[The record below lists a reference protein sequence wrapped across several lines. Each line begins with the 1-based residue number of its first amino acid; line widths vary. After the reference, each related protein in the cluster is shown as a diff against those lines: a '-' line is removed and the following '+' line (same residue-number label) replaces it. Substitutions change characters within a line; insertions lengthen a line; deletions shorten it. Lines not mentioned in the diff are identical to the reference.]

1 MEPAFKA
8 LLVDRNGV
16 APETVNW
23 LQDKG
28 CLTVA
33 NFANWVDSRAEI
45 ASKIH
50 DKTPKKDDAADLSRL
65 KQAWREADASITR
78 GVKRT
83 AEGLDAEGIDDPLQE
98 QVFKAIIKSF
108 RTFYSWPDNIDS
120 RRIGCDSLHGRFR
133 REFERRQPGMFPFL
147 KAKSLAKSQRD
158 GQVKKTKLSEG
169 IELVQAVAR
178 DVGDGP
184 SSLSKWF
191 TGFDIVVNTWA
202 VTGCF
207 DVQFGGHT
215 KKYMHW
221 ADGIA
226 YMFEFQSK
234 ANELRDRNIG
244 DKQIFSYLSSVE
256 EEMRSKAV
264 EIARSE
270 SEVPWGESLKKAIKD
285 YAHIWQEKRDIVEPR
300 VKAPQPLW
308 SMSPQAAGGND
319 KVCHH
324 FNRPGGCQRVD
335 CSYKHACDAILL
347 SGGRCGRT
355 DHGKD
360 NHNDVKH
367 GKTNGKG
374 LGKGRGRG
382 KGKK

>member
-108 RTFYSWPDNIDS
+108 RTFYNWPDNIDS

-147 KAKSLAKSQRD
+147 KARSFAKSERD
-158 GQVKKTKLSEG
+158 GQVNKTKLSE
-169 IELVQAVAR
+169 
-178 DVGDGP
+178 
-184 SSLSKWF
+184 
-191 TGFDIVVNTWA
+191 
-202 VTGCF
+202 
-207 DVQFGGHT
+207 
-215 KKYMHW
+215 
-221 ADGIA
+221 
-226 YMFEFQSK
+226 
-234 ANELRDRNIG
+234 
-244 DKQIFSYLSSVE
+244 
-256 EEMRSKAV
+256 
-264 EIARSE
+264 
-270 SEVPWGESLKKAIKD
+270 
-285 YAHIWQEKRDIVEPR
+285 
-300 VKAPQPLW
+300 
-308 SMSPQAAGGND
+308 
-319 KVCHH
+319 
-324 FNRPGGCQRVD
+324 
-335 CSYKHACDAILL
+335 
-347 SGGRCGRT
+347 
-355 DHGKD
+355 
-360 NHNDVKH
+360 
-367 GKTNGKG
+367 
-374 LGKGRGRG
+374 
-382 KGKK
+382 

>member
-45 ASKIH
+45 AFKIH

-270 SEVPWGESLKKAIKD
+270 SEVPWGN
-285 YAHIWQEKRDIVEPR
+285 P
-300 VKAPQPLW
+300 
-308 SMSPQAAGGND
+308 
-319 KVCHH
+319 
-324 FNRPGGCQRVD
+324 
-335 CSYKHACDAILL
+335 
-347 SGGRCGRT
+347 
-355 DHGKD
+355 
-360 NHNDVKH
+360 
-367 GKTNGKG
+367 
-374 LGKGRGRG
+374 
-382 KGKK
+382 